1 MSDPIWLDKGVY
13 QGVTSW
19 RFGNYLME
27 MEIQLNDRFATSSLQ
42 KLMLS
47 TAFL

>member
-13 QGVTSW
+13 KGVTSW
-19 RFGNYLME
+19 KLDNYLME
-27 MEIQLNDRFATSSLQ
+27 KEIQLNDRFAMCSLQ
-42 KLMLS
+42 KLLLS